1 MQRDTER
8 RGLLDLLR
16 VRDLGI
22 VYALILLVIVLTIVS
37 AATGRPNYLGGDNV
51 ANILD
56 QASLVG
62 ILAVFMTVVLVS
74 GNFDLSVGS
83 IGALAAAI
91 SLSVIDE
98 RGVVVAVLLAI
109 GAAAAA
115 GLVNGLIVQVL
126 GINAFIVTLGTMTAL
141 RGVVLILTDG
151 RTITA
156 DSSDARSA
164 LQSIEAGFWTVNVP
178 VILGALALIGAGAA
192 FAAGHRG
199 RRLAVLGGGGLLL
212 AVAGFAGDMG
222 FRYAKPVWYMA
233 AITLTTWAVLRFT
246 VVGRRLYATGANM
259 EAARLSGINVAR
271 YKVVPFV
278 LTGAAA
284 GVVGVLYGAKL
295 GATNPTALNGLELTV
310 IAAAILGG
318 TSLFGG
324 SGSVLTSVVGALFL
338 FTIANGFNVL
348 NLGANY
354 QDLIEGVVLIV
365 AAGVYTVASRRKA
378 RAGSAPEPPED
389 GAGATTAGGPP
400 AATPAGLPPR
410 AEALHG

>member
-1 MQRDTER
+1 MQRDKQR
-8 RGLLDLLR
+8 RGVLDLLR

-22 VYALILLVIVLTIVS
+22 VYALILLVVVLTIVS

-156 DSSDARSA
+156 ESSDARTA
-164 LQSIEAGFWTVNVP
+164 LQSIESGFWTVNVP
-178 VILGALALIGAGAA
+178 VILGVLALLAAGAA

-199 RRLAVLGGGGLLL
+199 RRLAVLGGGGAIL
-212 AVAGFAGDMG
+212 AIAGFAGDMG

-233 AITLTTWAVLRFT
+233 AITLMTWAVLRFT

-324 SGSVLTSVVGALFL
+324 SGSVITSVVGALFL

-389 GAGATTAGGPP
+389 GASTPAGP
-400 AATPAGLPPR
+400 AATSTATPPAR